1 MVAASSGPLT
11 AIDTRLYGGATELRS
26 STAVSMWIAL
36 VGQSIRAL
44 SLVFVLLATAAL
56 GRIGDATNED
66 GRFIHREVSL
76 GAQTFRY
83 VVYVPKSTAARLPI
97 LLYLHGA
104 GAMGT
109 DGAAQVSSGLAA
121 AIRAKPND
129 FPMIVVFPQ
138 ASERWV
144 TPRMERLAL
153 ATLDQSASEFSADT
167 NRTYIMGYSVGG
179 AGAWRLA
186 YLHPNRFAA
195 LVAIAGTVRSA
206 PGLFSAGELAA
217 DVRTHAYLR
226 AHNPFVALAA
236 RLRRLPI
243 SVYHGSEDHIVP
255 PGESRS
261 IVVALR
267 SLSSNVRFTEFPG
280 VNHEGVLP
288 KVLADIRLN
297 PWLLA
302 QRRPASERRILERQ
316 SRSR

>member
-1 MVAASSGPLT
+1 
-11 AIDTRLYGGATELRS
+11 
-26 STAVSMWIAL
+26 
-36 VGQSIRAL
+36 
-44 SLVFVLLATAAL
+44 
-56 GRIGDATNED
+56 
-66 GRFIHREVSL
+66 
-76 GAQTFRY
+76 
-83 VVYVPKSTAARLPI
+83 
-97 LLYLHGA
+97 
-104 GAMGT
+104 MGT

-153 ATLDQSASEFSADT
+153 ATLDQSESEFNADA

-206 PGLFSAGELAA
+206 AGLFNARELSA

-226 AHNPFVALAA
+226 ARDPFVALAA

-243 SVYHGSEDHIVP
+243 RVYHGSEDHIVP
-255 PGESRS
+255 PVESRS

-267 SLSSNVRFTEFPG
+267 SFSSNVRFTEFRG

-288 KVLADIRLN
+288 KVLADISLN

-302 QRRPASERRILERQ
+302 QHRPVSARRMRERQ
-316 SRSR
+316 SQSR

>member
-1 MVAASSGPLT
+1 
-11 AIDTRLYGGATELRS
+11 
-26 STAVSMWIAL
+26 MWIAL
-36 VGQSIRAL
+36 IRQSIWAF
-44 SLVFVLLATAAL
+44 SLGLVLPATATP
-56 GRIGDATNED
+56 GRDAYATNRA
-66 GRFIHREVSL
+66 GRFVHREVSL
-76 GAQTFRY
+76 GTQTFRY
-83 VVYVPKSTAARLPI
+83 VVYLPKYAPAGLPI

-109 DGAAQVSSGLAA
+109 DGAAQISTGLAA
-121 AIRAKPND
+121 AIRSKPND

-153 ATLDQSASEFSADT
+153 ATLDRSASEFSADR

-186 YLHPNRFAA
+186 YLHPKRFAA
-195 LVAIAGTVRSA
+195 LVAVAGTVRSA

-217 DVRTHAYLR
+217 DIRTHAYLQ
-226 AHNPFVALAA
+226 ANNPFAALAT
-236 RLRRLPI
+236 RLRCLPI
-243 SVYHGSEDHIVP
+243 SVYHGSEDHVVP
-255 PGESRS
+255 PVESRS

-267 SLSSNVRFTEFPG
+267 SLSCDVRFTEFPG

-288 KVLADIRLN
+288 KVLADSSLN

-302 QRRPASERRILERQ
+302 QRRPASARRNTGASAPVSLTILRPRLLVQ
-316 SRSR
+316 ANFSPAWR